1 MRPAANFAPPSPPA
15 DLVQLGGSQRRRQI
29 VTPARCNDFDMESG
43 VSGQRRH
50 AMSSDFWSQPDEES
64 VEPQRGGI
72 RRPGES
78 QGGMLGA
85 RRRRGPR
92 ENTVSYSQELYPT
105 VEQRSKR
112 AVELDIRRRTRISG
126 MRIDPSVEQRARRD
140 GKAGMLHS
148 KRGSTC
154 RQSPLK
160 LSCRGGA
167 PWKIKLL
174 GGFRLQVL
182 KGLQVTLMG
191 SVLVVDLLTPP
202 PCSIFHGKHEEAS
215 QALSHLAGPTKA

>member
-1 MRPAANFAPPSPPA
+1 M
-15 DLVQLGGSQRRRQI
+15 
-29 VTPARCNDFDMESG
+29 TPARYNDFDMESG

-78 QGGMLGA
+78 QELLTWMLGQPQEPGTAQGEDEGAAVAAVDLATRSLLGTEDEEEVEAPGRLSAAEILEEAPMEEAKEAGRPQPFGLEEFAADLKRHGDQEEGGMLGA

-126 MRIDPSVEQRARRD
+126 MRID
-140 GKAGMLHS
+140 HS
-148 KRGSTC
+148 HIVPHRKFDRI
-154 RQSPLK
+154 
-160 LSCRGGA
+160 GGTSSATFPNFKYVA
-167 PWKIKLL
+167 P
-174 GGFRLQVL
+174 
-182 KGLQVTLMG
+182 
-191 SVLVVDLLTPP
+191 
-202 PCSIFHGKHEEAS
+202 
-215 QALSHLAGPTKA
+215 